1 MKSEYKIIDNVFSPE
16 QFEDLVD
23 YVEHSGFP
31 WYHSDSVAYDEQ
43 NESPSEEDELTFNV
57 PLTDNQKEYNFM
69 FGHSVFADYEI
80 GSTEVWN
87 LILPIF
93 NIASIK
99 SLIRCK
105 INSYPK
111 THELVHHKDHL
122 DYSFKHK
129 GAIFYI
135 NSNDGLTVLEDGTEI
150 ESVANRLLLFNP
162 SQPHHSTTCT
172 NANRRMNINFNYF

>member
-16 QFEDLVD
+16 QFEDLAG
-23 YVEHSGFP
+23 YVEHSGFQ

-122 DYSFKHK
+122 DYSFEHK
-129 GAIFYI
+129 GAILYI
-135 NSNDGLTVLEDGTEI
+135 NSNDGLTVLQDGTEI

-162 SQPHHSTTCT
+162 SEPHHSTTCT